1 MSSHPGHIHLPAGTP
16 RVTVTTLD
24 GLLLLAAGSTVLRF
38 PIAAIERKPLLVTR
52 KLLLASASAITLF
65 ALAACNGETPQEP
78 TPEDPE
84 GAPAPGVE
92 EPGEMPEMP
101 EPDVD
106 DVPDVVAT
114 VNGTD
119 LTGEDFTTLYQVQFQ
134 QMAMQA
140 QMTGEEPDQE
150 QLRGQT
156 LNAMIDSELLVQD
169 AQERGYEATDD
180 DVNNVLEQTAES
192 NQMSSVDELLDQYA
206 EQGITED
213 QLRNDAQTQ
222 LLVEELIEND
232 IEVAEPTDDE
242 VEALYEQMSAG
253 ADEGN
258 DYSLDEIRPELET
271 QIRNQNQSQAVGAH
285 VEDLREDADVQT
297 NM

>member
-1 MSSHPGHIHLPAGTP
+1 
-16 RVTVTTLD
+16 
-24 GLLLLAAGSTVLRF
+24 
-38 PIAAIERKPLLVTR
+38 
-52 KLLLASASAITLF
+52 
-65 ALAACNGETPQEP
+65 
-78 TPEDPE
+78 
-84 GAPAPGVE
+84 
-92 EPGEMPEMP
+92 MPEMP

-242 VEALYEQMSAG
+242 VEAIYEQMSAG

>member
-1 MSSHPGHIHLPAGTP
+1 
-16 RVTVTTLD
+16 
-24 GLLLLAAGSTVLRF
+24 
-38 PIAAIERKPLLVTR
+38 
-52 KLLLASASAITLF
+52 
-65 ALAACNGETPQEP
+65 
-78 TPEDPE
+78 
-84 GAPAPGVE
+84 
-92 EPGEMPEMP
+92 MPEMP